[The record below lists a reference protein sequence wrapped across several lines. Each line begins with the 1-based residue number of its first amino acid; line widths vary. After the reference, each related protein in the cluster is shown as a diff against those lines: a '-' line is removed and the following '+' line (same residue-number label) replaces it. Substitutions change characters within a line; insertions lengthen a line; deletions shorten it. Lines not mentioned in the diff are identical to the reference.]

1 MDDSKNKNPSE
12 VPEEAGTQP
21 TSEEVSATIPDGSE
35 TTATAAE
42 AIGEAERDA
51 EVEERKGHD
60 GRRYCTKQ
68 RSAGR
73 NGLDSG
79 AILYL

>member
-21 TSEEVSATIPDGSE
+21 TFEEVSATVPDGVE
-35 TTATAAE
+35 DAAAVAE
-42 AIGEAERDA
+42 AIGEAERAA
-51 EVEERKGHD
+51 ELEGRKGHD

-73 NGLDSG
+73 NGLDT
-79 AILYL
+79 